1 MDARLIGMVAACLSL
16 GIFLSFFPDRMNK
29 KIQRVFQ
36 IACTVVPLSGVFIL
50 THLFNLQFLQ
60 DHPASG
66 HECPSCNVFFASEF
80 LLGIGIGLGTGVGV
94 SILFHSSAER
104 DLERCA
110 TLVGSMAVWILLGEF
125 LGFVASF
132 MLEDKRW
139 LLAIGLAELTA
150 LLPWTCMREISII
163 ADGRAIPCEQ
173 DCDTDLA
180 LHSYLATLRQ
190 LRDQEPRAVE
200 EAVEA
205 PSLEAADIKPDRPDV
220 IEFLARTY
228 PHLSAD
234 YIQSQPEI

>member
-1 MDARLIGMVAACLSL
+1 
-16 GIFLSFFPDRMNK
+16 
-29 KIQRVFQ
+29 
-36 IACTVVPLSGVFIL
+36 
-50 THLFNLQFLQ
+50 
-60 DHPASG
+60 
-66 HECPSCNVFFASEF
+66 
-80 LLGIGIGLGTGVGV
+80 
-94 SILFHSSAER
+94 
-104 DLERCA
+104 
-110 TLVGSMAVWILLGEF
+110 
-125 LGFVASF
+125 
-132 MLEDKRW
+132 
-139 LLAIGLAELTA
+139 
-150 LLPWTCMREISII
+150 MREISII

-234 YIQSQPEI
+234 YIRRFYLKPTLPGVSQNSDTHIQKSG